1 MRLIL
6 IPALVALCACASVV
20 ERGADTAL
28 LPIDSLLAQAE
39 GASADP
45 GPALAARA
53 AALQAR
59 AASLAP

>member
-6 IPALVALCACASVV
+6 LPALLALCACAAVV
-20 ERGADTAL
+20 GRGADTAL
-28 LPIDSLLAQAE
+28 LPLDGLLAQAE
-39 GASADP
+39 GEIVDP